1 MATPVA
7 VALLFLMAAAPALPW
22 RATSSEVLRRRL
34 LVPAYVG
41 GATMLV
47 VLALGTRGLTTVLAF
62 GLAAFALAGIVRQ
75 FVVGARARRRA
86 EGEPWPTATSRMIG
100 SNPRL
105 YGGLVVHTGIVC
117 IAVAIASFGAF
128 ITKHDVQL
136 TRGQSATVSG
146 YTVTY
151 LGTRTTRSTDKNSVK
166 ALVRIRHGSS
176 DLEVY
181 APAISTF
188 RGANEGIG
196 TPSVKTG
203 VLRDVYLTLVSSPN
217 ERGRVTIGVG
227 INPMVIWLW
236 IGGFVIAAGTV
247 LALAPRLRR
256 RGTPPYPEI
265 EEPAILA
272 GPPAEKPEA
281 VPV

>member
-1 MATPVA
+1 
-7 VALLFLMAAAPALPW
+7 LPW
-22 RATSSEVLRRRL
+22 RATSSDVLRRRL
-34 LVPAYVG
+34 LIPAYAG

-47 VLALGTRGLTTVLAF
+47 ALALGTRGVTTVLAF
-62 GLAAFALAGIVRQ
+62 GLASFALAGIVRQ

-86 EGEPWPTATSRMIG
+86 EGEGWPIATRRMIG

-117 IAVAIASFGAF
+117 IAVAIASFSAF

-136 TRGQSATVSG
+136 VRGQSATVSG
-146 YTVTY
+146 YTLTY
-151 LGTRTTRSTDKNSVK
+151 LGSQTTRSADKNSVK

-176 DLEVY
+176 DYGVY

-196 TPSVKTG
+196 TPSVRTG
-203 VLRDVYLTLVSSPN
+203 LLRDVYLTLVSSPN
-217 ERGRVTIGVG
+217 QTGRVTIGVG
-227 INPMVIWLW
+227 INPMVVWLW
-236 IGGFVIAAGTV
+236 IGGLVIAAGTV

-256 RGTPPYPEI
+256 RGVPRWPEV
-265 EEPAILA
+265 EEPASLPR
-272 GPPAEKPEA
+272 PPAAQKPEA